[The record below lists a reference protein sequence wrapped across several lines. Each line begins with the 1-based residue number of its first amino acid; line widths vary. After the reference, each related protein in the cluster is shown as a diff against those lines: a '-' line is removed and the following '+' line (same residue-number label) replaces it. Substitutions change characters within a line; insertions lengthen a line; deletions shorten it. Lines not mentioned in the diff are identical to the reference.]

1 MSHVMNSFQEHLF
14 MDQLKGIEEGVETIN
29 FENENVIPPS
39 QPIQSQILSYLN
51 ELGLKEI

>member
-1 MSHVMNSFQEHLF
+1 MNSFQEHLF